1 MNIVT
6 HTDSHNSVYLVFEV
20 CVLAVDISQKLL
32 QSICGAA
39 GISAII
45 LCHYRCVLSRFIIT
59 ENIQESTFHAES
71 MKNSALQTDKI
82 VLSFITVESAVAR
95 IYGHSDQIL
104 ASGGHKNKEDISH
117 DFKGKENSYYERV
130 CKM

>member
-1 MNIVT
+1 
-6 HTDSHNSVYLVFEV
+6 
-20 CVLAVDISQKLL
+20 
-32 QSICGAA
+32 
-39 GISAII
+39 
-45 LCHYRCVLSRFIIT
+45 
-59 ENIQESTFHAES
+59 